1 MDTRPDD
8 GTLATGDSFTSQ
20 QMQQQGKHDM
30 HAVIRETSYAPDR
43 PLEDMPEFAQFQ
55 AAHAA
60 RAGYRGTIVTRIG
73 DGRYVTLTLWASAA
87 DMDAARGA
95 RAGGAALAQP
105 ADDRADATLRHRRS
119 GRRRSPALAVRLA
132 ARGEGG
138 AER

>member
-43 PLEDMPEFAQFQ
+43 PLEGMPEFAQFQ

-87 DMDAARGA
+87 DMDGA
-95 RAGGAALAQP
+95 REALGPVVQRLLNPLMTAPTQLYGTGEVVV
-105 ADDRADATLRHRRS
+105 ADL
-119 GRRRSPALAVRLA
+119 PL
-132 ARGEGG
+132 
-138 AER
+138 